1 MLAAIRS
8 FFAERL
14 QAEDEDGLQVGALP
28 LACAALMFEVMRAD
42 ASIDATERE
51 RLRSLLRAEFDLEG
65 SDLDALEALAEQE
78 VEEATDLSQFTR
90 LVTDHCGV
98 EERIA
103 VIDQLWKVAWA
114 DGVID
119 PLEEHTIRRVADL
132 IHVRHGDFVAAR
144 QRARDAHGKPDGDA
158 EG

>member
-1 MLAAIRS
+1 VLAAIRS

-14 QAEDEDGLQVGALP
+14 QAPEGQSGIGAGALP
-28 LACAALMFEVMRAD
+28 LACAALMFEVIRAD
-42 ASIDATERE
+42 ASIDAAERV
-51 RLRSLLRAEFDLEG
+51 RLRALLRAEFDLDG
-65 SDLDALEALAEQE
+65 DDLDALEALAEQE
-78 VEEATDLSQFTR
+78 VEDATDLYQFTR
-90 LVTDHCGV
+90 LVTEHCGV

-103 VIDQLWKVAWA
+103 VIDRLWQVAWA

-144 QRARDAHGKPDGDA
+144 QRARDAFGGA
-158 EG
+158 R